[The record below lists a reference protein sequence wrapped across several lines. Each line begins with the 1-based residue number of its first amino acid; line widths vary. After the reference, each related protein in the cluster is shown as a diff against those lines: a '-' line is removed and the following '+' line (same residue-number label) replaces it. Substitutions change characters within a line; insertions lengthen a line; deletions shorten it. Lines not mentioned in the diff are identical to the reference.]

1 MRQILGGASAPLLT
15 QALFAIA
22 SLCIWTIV
30 GMFVMKFFVRKVPL
44 LDHAAILF
52 WATLR
57 VQIVVLALIFV
68 LNTLGI
74 SMRPLSGFVSLLALC
89 AIGWLVTQDLS
100 RRYSVPTEFPAVG
113 AKVMA
118 TMTIISLLIVI
129 SIIAMTGA

>member
-1 MRQILGGASAPLLT
+1 MRQIFGNAAAPLLT

-22 SLCIWTIV
+22 SLCIWTLV

-44 LDHAAILF
+44 LDHAVILF

-68 LNTLGI
+68 LDILGI
-74 SMRPLSGFVSLLALC
+74 AMRPLSGFVSLLALC
-89 AIGWLVTQDLS
+89 AVGWLVTQDLS
-100 RRYSVPTEFPAVG
+100 RKYSVPTKFPAIG
-113 AKVMA
+113 AKVIT
-118 TMTIISLLIVI
+118 TMTIISLLVVL